1 MTTMTTMTAMPTETI
16 RTDRVDRSH
25 ARPLLRRLRS
35 GTSVFAVSMLLTGVT
50 LTACDDS
57 NGPAATLN
65 DAAVTTYTVG
75 IDGMHCESCVKAI
88 TAKVAKVDG
97 VRSCTVDLEGESA
110 TVDAVPEAMPTVR
123 TAIAKLGFTVRDPD
137 ATPRTPD
144 EVEDGVESSPTP
156 DAGPTDA

>member
-1 MTTMTTMTAMPTETI
+1 MTTMTAMTTETLT
-16 RTDRVDRSH
+16 TDRVDRSN
-25 ARPLLRRLRS
+25 ARRLLRRLRS
-35 GTSVFAVSMLLTGVT
+35 GTSVFAVSMLLTGFA

-57 NGPAATLN
+57 NGPTATLS

-88 TAKVAKVDG
+88 TAKIAKVDG

-137 ATPRTPD
+137 ATSRTPD
-144 EVEDGVESSPTP
+144 EVEDGVESGPTP
-156 DAGPTDA
+156 EAGPTDA

>member
-1 MTTMTTMTAMPTETI
+1 MTTMTAMPTETTT
-16 RTDRVDRSH
+16 TDQVDRAN
-25 ARPLLRRLRS
+25 ARTLLRRLRS

-57 NGPAATLN
+57 NGPAATLS

-110 TVDAVPEAMPTVR
+110 TVDAVPEAMSTVR
-123 TAIAKLGFTVRDPD
+123 TAIAKLGFTVRDLD
-137 ATPRTPD
+137 ATSRTPD
-144 EVEDGVESSPTP
+144 EVEDGVESGPTP
-156 DAGPTDA
+156 DSGPTDA

>member
-1 MTTMTTMTAMPTETI
+1 MTTVTTMTAMPTETI
-16 RTDRVDRSH
+16 TTDRVDRSN
-25 ARPLLRRLRS
+25 ARPLFRRLRS
-35 GTSVFAVSMLLTGVT
+35 GTSVFAVITLLTGVT

-75 IDGMHCESCVKAI
+75 IEGMHCESCVKAI
-88 TAKVAKVDG
+88 TARVAKVDG

-137 ATPRTPD
+137 ATSRTPD
-144 EVEDGVESSPTP
+144 EVEDGVESGPKP

>member
-1 MTTMTTMTAMPTETI
+1 MTTMTAMPTETI
-16 RTDRVDRSH
+16 TTDRVDRSN
-25 ARPLLRRLRS
+25 ARRLLRRLRS
-35 GTSVFAVSMLLTGVT
+35 GTSVFAVSMLLTGFT

-57 NGPAATLN
+57 NGPAATLS

-88 TAKVAKVDG
+88 TAKIAKVDG

-137 ATPRTPD
+137 ATSRTPD
-144 EVEDGVESSPTP
+144 EVEDGVESGPTP
-156 DAGPTDA
+156 EAEPTDA